1 MNKANDAW
9 WCAPSK
15 LGTVEKRQWVKEPM
29 QVSASSGLR
38 HSGGKKAPISTVCTS
53 TTRVGGYTLGSGSKK
68 KKVWF
73 RTLAPT
79 SSSSSS

>member
-1 MNKANDAW
+1 MSKANDAW

-53 TTRVGGYTLGSGSKK
+53 THDTPERLHLGPGLNKK
-68 KKVWF
+68 KGW
-73 RTLAPT
+73 
-79 SSSSSS
+79 